1 MFLLSKEKKLSLTTP
16 VIMGILN
23 TTPDSFYGKSRV
35 QSEQESVDLAGA
47 MIEAGAAII
56 DIGGQSTRPG
66 SERVSFGEKFF
77 LEEFCFWFCSF
88 YSLWQVMGRPE
99 WTLILV

>member
-23 TTPDSFYGKSRV
+23 STPDSFYGKSRV
-35 QSEQESVDLAGA
+35 QTEQQAVDLAGA
-47 MIEAGAAII
+47 MLESGAAII

-66 SERVSFGEKFF
+66 SERGLHQALSH
-77 LEEFCFWFCSF
+77 
-88 YSLWQVMGRPE
+88 
-99 WTLILV
+99 

>member
-1 MFLLSKEKKLSLTTP
+1 
-16 VIMGILN
+16 MGILN

-35 QSEQESVDLAGA
+35 QTEQESVDLAGA

-66 SERVSFGEKFF
+66 SVRE
-77 LEEFCFWFCSF
+77 
-88 YSLWQVMGRPE
+88 
-99 WTLILV
+99 